1 MPWQELRPMDQRLL
15 FIADCLRERASMTAL
30 CAEYGIS
37 RKTGYKWLARYRQEG
52 QDGLLEHSRRPQASP
67 HALPYAVQQSIL
79 ALRQQHRDPPG
90 AKKIQVLLAQHYPD
104 QPVPSRTTIYTVL
117 RRAGLVEPQRRIRRV
132 PSHGSALQ
140 SARQPNG
147 LWSADYKG
155 QFRLRNGQWC
165 YPLTVMDHASRYL
178 LACDG
183 LQGTRLKETRAVFE
197 RLFRDYGLPERLR
210 TDNGTPFASTGCGG
224 LSRLSIWWIRLG
236 IIPERIEKGRPEQN
250 GRHERMHRTLKR
262 AVVVPPAASA
272 RAQQARFTAFCREYN
287 GERPHEAL
295 QQRTPASI
303 YRPSARPYP
312 EQLPELVYPSYMSVH
327 RVSSGGIVYALGR
340 RIYVGY
346 LLIGETIGL
355 EAIDAGVWAVH
366 FGPIRLGRIDERDA
380 RGDYLSLK
388 V

>member
-1 MPWQELRPMDQRLL
+1 MDQRLL
-15 FIADCLRERASMTAL
+15 FIADCLRERDSMTAL

-37 RKTGYKWLARYRQEG
+37 RKTGYKWLARYHREGQEG
-52 QDGLLEHSRRPQASP
+52 LVEQSRRPQSSP
-67 HALPYAVQQSIL
+67 QALSYAVQQHIL
-79 ALRQQHRDPPG
+79 ALRRQYRDPPG
-90 AKKIQVLLAQHYPD
+90 AKKIQMLLAQRYPD
-104 QPVPSRTTIYTVL
+104 QTVPSRTTIYTVL

-132 PSHGSALQ
+132 PTHGTVLQ

-155 QFRLRNGQWC
+155 QFRLGNGQWC

-197 RLFRDYGLPERLR
+197 RLFRDYGLPDRLR

-262 AVVVPPAASA
+262 SVVVPPAASA
-272 RAQQARFTAFCREYN
+272 RSQQARFAAFCREYN

-295 QQRTPASI
+295 QQQTPASV
-303 YRPSARPYP
+303 YRPSTRPFP
-312 EQLPELVYPSYMSVH
+312 ERLPELVYPSHMSMH

-346 LLIGETIGL
+346 LLIGEIIGL
-355 EAIDAGVWAVH
+355 EAINSGIWAVH
-366 FGPIRLGRIDERDA
+366 FGPVRLGRFDERDA
-380 RGDYLSLK
+380 RGDYLTLK